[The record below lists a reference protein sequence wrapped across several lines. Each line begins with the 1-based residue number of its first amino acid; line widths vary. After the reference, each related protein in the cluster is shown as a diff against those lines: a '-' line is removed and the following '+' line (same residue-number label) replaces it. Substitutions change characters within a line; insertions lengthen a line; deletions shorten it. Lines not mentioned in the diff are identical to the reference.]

1 MTKFKAKSQPGT
13 EACSMSHYDELK
25 DAKVQLRLGL
35 LGIHNI
41 SVIITI
47 IIKIEEIFNC
57 KLCS

>member
-1 MTKFKAKSQPGT
+1 
-13 EACSMSHYDELK
+13 MSHYDELK